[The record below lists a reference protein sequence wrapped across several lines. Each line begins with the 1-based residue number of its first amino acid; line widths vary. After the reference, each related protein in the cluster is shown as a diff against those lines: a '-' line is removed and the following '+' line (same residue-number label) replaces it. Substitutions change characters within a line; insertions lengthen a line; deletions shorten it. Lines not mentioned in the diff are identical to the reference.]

1 MISWPLV
8 TLAVPETVTGEP
20 TAVLASGLS
29 MLIFSAPGMGVAA
42 VLGSEEL
49 AGVALVLARAEAEA
63 EALADALGE
72 SLGSTKVVVLSLPH
86 AASAAEAATN
96 SRTTPNPFITLSNG
110 LTPQGLRAT
119 PFATVPSR
127 AHYSSRA

>member
-1 MISWPLV
+1 LV

-49 AGVALVLARAEAEA
+49 AGVALVLARAEA

-119 PFATVPSR
+119 LFATVPSR

>member
-49 AGVALVLARAEAEA
+49 AGVALVLARAEA